1 MDYDISSDIVN
12 IMTSEYAI
20 YANNLTTIW
29 LDSYCPIPGKR
40 YWGGGPAAVTFQLN
54 IHSLCTS
61 NQAAC
66 FLITGVLPYSHQ
78 LQAVLSDAS

>member
-29 LDSYCPIPGKR
+29 LDSYCPIPGKTLVEKV
-40 YWGGGPAAVTFQLN
+40 AETCVLQLFGDSLTQ
-54 IHSLCTS
+54 HSLRTS
-61 NQAAC
+61 NLADC
-66 FLITGVLPYSHQ
+66 LLITDVPL
-78 LQAVLSDAS
+78 L

>member
-40 YWGGGPAAVTFQLN
+40 FIVDLVELMCAACLVTFQLN
-54 IHSLCTS
+54 VHCVPATWLTVS
-61 NQAAC
+61 
-66 FLITGVLPYSHQ
+66 
-78 LQAVLSDAS
+78 